1 MVNPRRSTRLAD
13 AATPP
18 AAALPAATAPP
29 ATNESSNGEG
39 VKKRIKTSASA
50 AIKPKNFFR
59 PNKSKGD
66 QPKLTYDKRPT
77 NIAAKEKQKKAGKL
91 WGYSYL
97 KPGRPSKTVVTE
109 KAVEDEDVSESNPE
123 DIISRV
129 KQHPPSR
136 GAYQKYEG
144 KTEEALQAAVHAY
157 ILAGNDSPFAA
168 AKAAAHEIIPN
179 YDLKRTTVR
188 SRVEKEKKRRE
199 EAASND
205 EHYFDR
211 KQPGG
216 RGLTSNDDREM
227 IQSIAANC
235 DNKNDGLTRKGI
247 IQLVTK
253 FTGSTYE
260 KAKEHYKYLVRS
272 GKLNN

>member
-1 MVNPRRSTRLAD
+1 M
-13 AATPP
+13 
-18 AAALPAATAPP
+18 
-29 ATNESSNGEG
+29 
-39 VKKRIKTSASA
+39 
-50 AIKPKNFFR
+50 
-59 PNKSKGD
+59 
-66 QPKLTYDKRPT
+66 
-77 NIAAKEKQKKAGKL
+77 
-91 WGYSYL
+91 
-97 KPGRPSKTVVTE
+97 
-109 KAVEDEDVSESNPE
+109 
-123 DIISRV
+123 
-129 KQHPPSR
+129 
-136 GAYQKYEG
+136 
-144 KTEEALQAAVHAY
+144 QAAVHAY

-272 GKLNN
+272 GKLNKLKRGGRTVKAQATTTNRTAVTTEKLFRTYLSQEEGKCKLF